1 VRSLRALRSATLFIP
16 ALIACGCSFPTDPA
30 GEVADVRGT
39 WHYSGDQ
46 AAPALTL
53 DGTLLIS
60 TQRDDVISG
69 QLSWQEQGVAG
80 GVRSDGGPV
89 SGRVI
94 EDSDVDFDV
103 LLAATERRHVGRIVG
118 DTIRGA
124 WIEVSSGRSGNFVAV
139 KAAP

>member
-1 VRSLRALRSATLFIP
+1 MRSLRALRSATLFIP

>member
-1 VRSLRALRSATLFIP
+1 VRSFRALRSAAVLIP
-16 ALIACGCSFPTDPA
+16 TLIACGCSFPTDPA
-30 GEVADVRGT
+30 GAVADVRGT

-60 TQRDDVISG
+60 TQRDDVIGG

-103 LLAATERRHVGRIVG
+103 LLAATERRHVGRITG